1 MQNNRM
7 IYMSS
12 FFYSSLAS
20 WLFITFFYREDM
32 SALLSLAVPV
42 ILLAPIIFCA
52 RKNVSLFL
60 ISFIAL
66 IGLEL
71 GIFVDFQ
78 IKNIAT
84 WKIAMFAWFFL
95 SLPAIGLLN
104 IFSKIIRMY
113 KRKNTTSFAVNSTK
127 NQGNHTEKYGL
138 MKKISVTLFLIF
150 CCFLGVF
157 IYTIAQKNNSEFGR
171 FAKKEELVGYWKLVP
186 IPSEFAQ
193 KVNKV
198 NPWPL
203 PYQWFA
209 IYNDGKMFSYMSSS
223 DKKLKASE
231 LEEAFKVIPANMT
244 YEFNSGFMT
253 ISYSDVKN
261 IKELWGVNII
271 KKEVK
276 IKGVAPALP
285 GDIVMSLQG
294 SQKDGVIYYRHLR
307 KLGASAN

>member
-7 IYMSS
+7 IYLGS
-12 FFYSSLAS
+12 FFYSSLAT

-32 SALLSLAVPV
+32 SALSSLTIPV
-42 ILLAPIIFCA
+42 ILLAPIVFWA
-52 RKNVSLFL
+52 RKDVSLFF
-60 ISFIAL
+60 ISSIVL
-66 IGLEL
+66 LGLEL
-71 GIFVDFQ
+71 GIFIDFQ

-104 IFSKIIRMY
+104 IFSILIRKYQINDM
-113 KRKNTTSFAVNSTK
+113 TSVAVTD
-127 NQGNHTEKYGL
+127 EKEKVIQNAKGSL
-138 MKKISVTLFLIF
+138 VKKVFVSVFLIG
-150 CCFLGVF
+150 CCFLGLF
-157 IYTIAQKNNSEFGR
+157 LYSWAQKNNSEFGR
-171 FAKKEELVGYWKLVP
+171 FAKKDEIVGCWKLVP
-186 IPSEFAQ
+186 IPPEVAQ
-193 KVNKV
+193 KINKV

-209 IYNDGKMFSYMSSS
+209 IYNDGRIFSYMSSN
-223 DKKLKASE
+223 DQNLKASE
-231 LEEAFKVIPANMT
+231 LEETFKVIPANMT

-253 ISYSDVKN
+253 ISYSDLKN
-261 IKELWGVNII
+261 IKELWGVNLI

-276 IKGVAPALP
+276 IKGVAPTLP

-307 KLGASAN
+307 KIY